1 MSQTSSKQRYI
12 QTKEW
17 LLTLKTTKKTPPKKN
32 NYGQK

>member
-17 LLTLKTTKKTPPKKN
+17 LLTLKTTKKTPPKKT
-32 NYGQK
+32 NYERK